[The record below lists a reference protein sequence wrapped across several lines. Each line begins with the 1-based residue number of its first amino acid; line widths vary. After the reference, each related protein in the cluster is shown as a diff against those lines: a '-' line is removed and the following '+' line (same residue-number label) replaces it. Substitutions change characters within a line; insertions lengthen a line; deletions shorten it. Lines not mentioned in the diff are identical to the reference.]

1 MNICVISSGS
11 WGSALAYMLSQNGH
25 NVNLWFRNEEKAR
38 LAIECKENKE
48 YLPGITI
55 PTGVNIVWDIE
66 KAAYGCDFFVQ
77 GAPSKAVRSS
87 VTDFKPFIKQG
98 STIVNVAKGMEEK
111 SLKRLSEVIGEVLPG
126 VNIAVLSGPSHAE
139 EVAKKI
145 PTAIVA
151 SSTDL
156 KVAEHVQDVFMNKH
170 FRVYTNDDII
180 GVEMGGAMKNV
191 IALAAGISDG
201 MGCGDN
207 GKAALMTRGIKEIAM
222 LGMAMG
228 ARAETFSGLSG
239 IGDLI
244 VTCTSLHSRNRRAGI
259 LLGQGKSL
267 QETLDEVH
275 MVVEGVHTTRTAMY
289 LANKYNVEAPITT
302 EIYKT
307 LEENK
312 DPKLA
317 VLDLMTRDKK
327 HEHGSEDIM
336 YNGGC

>member
-25 NVNLWFRNEEKAR
+25 KVNLWFRNEEKAR
-38 LAIECKENKE
+38 AAIELRENME
-48 YLPGITI
+48 YLPGIPI
-55 PTGVNIVWDIE
+55 PEGVNIAWDIE
-66 KAAYGCDFFVQ
+66 EAAHGCDFFVQ
-77 GAPSKAVRSS
+77 SAPSKSVRES
-87 VTDFKPFIKQG
+87 VVKFKPFIKPG
-98 STIVNVAKGMEEK
+98 STIVNVSKGMEDK
-111 SLKRLSEVIGEVLPG
+111 TLKRLSEVMEEVLPD

-139 EVAKKI
+139 EVARNI

-151 SSTDL
+151 SSMDL
-156 KVAEHVQDVFMNKH
+156 KVAEYVQDVFMNQY
-170 FRVYTNDDII
+170 FRVYTNDDIT
-180 GVEMGGAMKNV
+180 GVEIGGAMKNV

-207 GKAALMTRGIKEIAM
+207 SKAALMTRGLKEIAT
-222 LGMAMG
+222 LGVAMG

-267 QETLDEVH
+267 EETLNEVH
-275 MVVEGVHTTRTAMY
+275 MVVEGVNTTRTAMY
-289 LANKYNVEAPITT
+289 LAEKYNVEAPITT
-302 EIYKT
+302 EIYRT
-307 LEENK
+307 LEEGK
-312 DPKLA
+312 DPKVA
-317 VLDLMTRDKK
+317 VRDLMTRDKK

-336 YNGGC
+336 YNGG